1 MLIGYVCLA
10 PEALAGGLSAPH
22 NALVAYG
29 VGRLYIDVKTTA
41 GGTPQLEAALSEVDT
56 GDVLVSP
63 TVNTLTDCIAGL
75 LAIHRRV
82 DAKNGS
88 LRLLELA
95 GGLPLDTATAEGR
108 AILSALAVM
117 NLLPPIAGAGRGGGS
132 QMPTAAFRASPG
144 PFAALMPSASEQRP
158 RGRPASAGSQA
169 HEVNRLHA
177 QGLRAVEIAAHLGI
191 GRASVY
197 RILSQGQPGEASAP
211 REGRVSDPA
220 GMMSSLMD
228 SRFSGLPQG

>member
-10 PEALAGGLSAPH
+10 PEALAGGMSAPH
-22 NALVAYG
+22 NALIAYG
-29 VGRLYIDVKTTA
+29 VGRLYIDVKT
-41 GGTPQLEAALSEVDT
+41 GSDDHRQLEAALAEIAA

-63 TVNTLTDCIAGL
+63 TVNTLTNCIAGL

-82 DAKNGS
+82 DEKGAS

-117 NLLPPIAGAGRGGGS
+117 NLLPPIAGAGRQAPVAS
-132 QMPTAAFRASPG
+132 AVPEPYTALLQPAV
-144 PFAALMPSASEQRP
+144 EQRP
-158 RGRPASAGSQA
+158 RGRPATAGSQA
-169 HEVNRLHA
+169 REVNRLHA

-197 RILSQGQPGEASAP
+197 RILSQGQSGSLPAPAADAEKPEPASL
-211 REGRVSDPA
+211 RSTRIVGRFTEMLSA
-220 GMMSSLMD
+220 
-228 SRFSGLPQG
+228 

>member
-22 NALVAYG
+22 NALIAYG
-29 VGRLYIDVKTTA
+29 VGRLYIDVKIA
-41 GGTPQLEAALSEVDT
+41 ADGRFQLEAALAEIAA

-63 TVNTLTDCIAGL
+63 TVNTLTDSIAGL
-75 LAIHRRV
+75 LAIHNRV
-82 DAKNGS
+82 DAKGAS

-95 GGLPLDTATAEGR
+95 GGLPLDTARVEGR

-117 NLLPPIAGAGRGGGS
+117 NVLPPIAGAARAAAS
-132 QMPTAAFRASPG
+132 TASAAASG
-144 PFAALMPSASEQRP
+144 PFAALTPPAYEQRP
-158 RGRPASAGSQA
+158 RGRPATAGNQA
-169 HEVNRLHA
+169 HEVNRLRA

-197 RILSQGQPGEASAP
+197 RILSQGQPGDAP
-211 REGRVSDPA
+211 RHELVAEQA
-220 GMMSSLMD
+220 GMMSTRIVG
-228 SRFSGLPQG
+228 RFSGTQRS